1 METISYESWSLIMN
15 NIKVICK
22 KCNCEMLPES
32 TSDTDNVI
40 IYLCELCKHEVKV
53 ISIGGK

>member
-1 METISYESWSLIMN
+1 MEKTRLVYGVE

-22 KCNCEMLPES
+22 KCDNEMMPES
-32 TSDTDNVI
+32 ISDNNNKII

-53 ISIGGK
+53 ISIKNKR